1 MKRKNLTKTKLFIEE
16 DHTFD
21 GAGLGKKY
29 FIRGITFEEK
39 TGRTLHITTWCGC
52 GGYNLREA
60 REAVARIKKTFNW
73 NFV

>member
-1 MKRKNLTKTKLFIEE
+1 MKRKNLTKTKVFLEE

-29 FIRGITFEEK
+29 LVRGFTFERK
-39 TGRTLHITTWCGC
+39 TGRTLQIHNWG

>member
-1 MKRKNLTKTKLFIEE
+1 MKRKNLTKTKVFFEE

-29 FIRGITFEEK
+29 LVRGFTFDRK
-39 TGRTLHITTWCGC
+39 SGRTLQIHNWGT
-52 GGYNLREA
+52 GYNLKEA
-60 REAVARIKKTFNW
+60 REVVAQIKKTFNW